1 MDWEKASPELGE
13 LLIEAARPFALVETR
28 KMFGGVSLFI
38 NGNMIGGVHG
48 KKIVL
53 RLNEQDRVAA
63 ERDADMIPFEPMP
76 GRLMKEYVVVP
87 DSVYQDPD
95 GFEEW
100 LRRSVEFVGSLPVK
114 EAKPRKRKDP
124 GGR

>member
-1 MDWEKASPELGE
+1 MDWEKASPVLGQ
-13 LLIEAARPFALVETR
+13 LLTEAASPFALVETR

-53 RLNEQDRVAA
+53 RLSEEDRAAA
-63 ERDADMIPFEPMP
+63 ERDADMTPFEPMP

-87 DSVYQDPD
+87 EAVYRDPA

-100 LRRSVEFVGSLPVK
+100 LRRSVEFVGSLPPK
-114 EAKPRKRKDP
+114 ETKPHKRKDA
-124 GGR
+124 GAK